1 MADTEEALMS
11 AVELLVPGFG
21 PIVAAVGLEATFAII
36 LLLGG
41 KKVRIPTTLEVVK
54 TLEVV
59 EAAMDVRRGM
69 GINEAAVKHG
79 IGRHRL
85 RTVVAHAQARWKE
98 LDKLRAEVERDDIR
112 RMASYPYDNRD

>member
-1 MADTEEALMS
+1 MS
-11 AVELLVPGFG
+11 AVDLLVPGFG
-21 PIVAAVGLEATFAII
+21 QIVAAVGLEATFAII

-41 KKVRIPTTLEVVK
+41 KTVRIPTTLEVVK

-69 GINEAAVKHG
+69 GVNEAAVKHG

-85 RTVVAHAQARWKE
+85 RTVVAHTQARWKE
-98 LDKLRAEVERDDIR
+98 LDRLRAEVERDDIK
-112 RMASYPYDNRD
+112 RMAAYPYD